1 MGSIMKSKHVAIGL
15 AVVLA
20 IGLGVTLA
28 RAAATGYGHFGHRH
42 MMRFLTRELNLTD
55 AQQAQIKSMID
66 AEKPTIRPLVQQ
78 IADGQKQMI
87 AATANGTYDEAK
99 VRTVANNQAQV
110 IAQLLM
116 EKEKLISNVYQNV
129 LTPDQRVKADA
140 LRQRMADR
148 IGKHLQEQTTE
159 SKPTQ

>member
-1 MGSIMKSKHVAIGL
+1 MKWKYAAIGL
-15 AVVLA
+15 AIVLA

-28 RAAATGYGHFGHRH
+28 RAGVMGHGHYGHRH
-42 MMRFLTRELNLTD
+42 MMRWLTRELNLTD
-55 AQQAQIKSMID
+55 AQQAQIKSMIE

-78 IADGQKQMI
+78 LADGQKQML
-87 AATANGTYDEAK
+87 AATANGAYDDAK

-110 IAQLLM
+110 IAQLLV
-116 EKEKLISNVYQNV
+116 EKEKLISDVYQKV
-129 LTPDQRVKADA
+129 LTPEQRIKADA

-148 IGKHLQEQTTE
+148 IGKHLQGQTTE

>member
-1 MGSIMKSKHVAIGL
+1 MRWKYAAIAL

-28 RAAATGYGHFGHRH
+28 RAGAMHHGQYGHRH
-42 MMRFLTRELNLTD
+42 MMRWLTHELDLTNS
-55 AQQAQIKSMID
+55 QQAQIKSMID

-78 IADGQKQMI
+78 IADGQKQML
-87 AATANGTYDEAK
+87 AATANGAYDDTK
-99 VRTVANNQAQV
+99 VRAVANNQAQV
-110 IAQLLM
+110 IAQLLV
-116 EKEKLISNVYQNV
+116 EKEKLISDVYQKV
-129 LTPDQRVKADA
+129 LTPEQRVKADA

-148 IGKHLQEQTTE
+148 MGKHLQQQTTE